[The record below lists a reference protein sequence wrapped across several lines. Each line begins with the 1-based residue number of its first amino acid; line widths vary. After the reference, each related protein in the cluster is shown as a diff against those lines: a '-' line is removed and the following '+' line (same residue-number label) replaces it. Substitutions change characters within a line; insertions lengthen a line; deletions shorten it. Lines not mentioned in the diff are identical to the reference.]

1 MRGLLSTL
9 AIIWRIAAPYFSSDD
24 RWAGRILLAAL
35 IAIELGVVG
44 LTVLVNRWNNAFY
57 NALQDRDWAVFV
69 SQLGYF
75 CILAACYIVLKVY
88 QLYLNQWLQIR
99 WRKFMTQRYL
109 GTWLVSGNHYR
120 MQLIGDAADNPDQR
134 IAEDL
139 RLFADRALRIGLA
152 FLNSVVTIFSFVVIL
167 WGLSEAAPLHLFGM
181 AWSIPGYL
189 IWAALIYSVFG
200 TVFAHL
206 IGRPLIRLAFMQQRY
221 EADFRFDLVRTREH
235 GEQIAL
241 LNGETAE
248 SARLMGRFG
257 HVVDNWRSI
266 MSRQKQLTFFGAG
279 FDQAAVVFPYIMVAP
294 AYFAGVV
301 QLGIVMQ
308 TASAF
313 GYVQQA
319 MSFFVGAYS
328 DIADWKS
335 VIDRLSGFERA
346 TVAAAEAK
354 APAPVVS
361 PTSNI
366 ALRDV
371 TLSLPDGRRLV
382 SVPDLAIDAG
392 ERVLLTGPSGSGKST
407 LFRAIAG
414 IWPYVTGSIALPPQA
429 RLMTVPQRPYFP
441 VGSLAGA
448 VAYPAPDGNIDP
460 GEVADA
466 IRAVGLAPLA
476 ADVSREDHWNRMLS
490 LGEQQRLAIARA
502 LLQQPDILLLDEATA
517 SLDEAAE
524 ADLYH
529 LLAQRLPH
537 ATIVSIGHRATL
549 SQWHQR
555 RIVITPKD
563 GAFTVI
569 EATAA
574 TTSVAATAHR

>member
-1 MRGLLSTL
+1 MRGILSTL
-9 AIIWRIAAPYFSSDD
+9 ATIWRIAAPYFSSAD

-44 LTVLVNRWNNAFY
+44 LTVLVNRWNNGFY
-57 NALQDRDWAVFV
+57 NALQDRDWSVFV

-75 CILAACYIVLKVY
+75 CVLAACYIVLKVY

-99 WRKFMTQRYL
+99 WRTFMTQRYL
-109 GTWLVSGNHYR
+109 DTWLASGTHYR
-120 MQLIGDAADNPDQR
+120 MQLVGDAADNPDQR

-200 TVFAHL
+200 TLFAHL
-206 IGRPLIRLAFMQQRY
+206 IGRPLIRLAFLQQRY
-221 EADFRFDLVRTREH
+221 EADFRFNLVRTREH

-241 LNGETAE
+241 LKGETAE
-248 SARLMGRFG
+248 STRLMDRFG
-257 HVVDNWRSI
+257 NVVDNWRAI

-346 TVAAAEAK
+346 TAAAAQNTGR
-354 APAPVVS
+354 PAGA
-361 PTSNI
+361 ND
-366 ALRDV
+366 AGELRLTDV
-371 TLSLPDGRRLV
+371 TLSLPDGRALV
-382 SVPDLAIDAG
+382 TVPHLAIGAG

-414 IWPYVTGSIALPPQA
+414 IWPYRTGDIALPPQA

-441 VGSLAGA
+441 VGSLAAA
-448 VAYPAPDGNIDP
+448 VSYPAPAGMIDAAR
-460 GEVADA
+460 VADA

-476 ADVSREDHWNRMLS
+476 ADVAREDHWNRMLS
-490 LGEQQRLAIARA
+490 LGEQQRLALARA

-517 SLDEAAE
+517 SLDDDAEAA
-524 ADLYH
+524 LYR
-529 LLAQRLPH
+529 LLAERLPR

-549 SQWHQR
+549 ARWHPR
-555 RIVITPKD
+555 HLRLTPSPG
-563 GAFTVI
+563 GAALAD
-569 EATAA
+569 ATMPAA
-574 TTSVAATAHR
+574 